1 MLYRRRT
8 RARHPV
14 INYIF
19 IHRFKNENNPTVN
32 RITHSFQNLKFSH
45 NHFIH
50 CPLTEKTINF
60 PLPVLI
66 KLTINWSNKIQSM
79 KVFICGPPRV
89 NWDWEEKFSK
99 VKKFNISVF
108 SSDGGLYWIEGQK
121 AVSSSWWVLHRL
133 LQFWHRHTSIFTI
146 FGQGVH
152 YELSLF
158 EIGTLVHKDL
168 HWRVVLW
175 FFANH
180 WSYQCPNFK
189 WRDDVQML
197 IFSLHVESTELEC
210 AFSDCEYEY
219 QWENW
224 GALVV
229 TGGKLAAAR

>member
-1 MLYRRRT
+1 LLYRRRT

-50 CPLTEKTINF
+50 CPLTEKNYF

-108 SSDGGLYWIEGQK
+108 RRRFVLNWRAKGSEQQLVGAEQ
-121 AVSSSWWVLHRL
+121 SSSILTSSTYINIHNIFIDGWFYGS
-133 LQFWHRHTSIFTI
+133 LQII
-146 FGQGVH
+146 P
-152 YELSLF
+152 
-158 EIGTLVHKDL
+158 
-168 HWRVVLW
+168 
-175 FFANH
+175 A
-180 WSYQCPNFK
+180 
-189 WRDDVQML
+189 DVQML
-197 IFSLHVESTELEC
+197 IFSLNVENTNTCSQKEEARMRLLWLWISMRKLGSSSGDGWKAGRSSLVTPLYD
-210 AFSDCEYEY
+210 SR
-219 QWENW
+219 
-224 GALVV
+224 ALISE
-229 TGGKLAAAR
+229 

>member
-50 CPLTEKTINF
+50 CPLTEKNYF

-108 SSDGGLYWIEGQK
+108 RRRFVLNWRAKGSEQQLVGAEQSSTILTSTYINIHNIWTRCALWTLSIWNWNTCPQR
-121 AVSSSWWVLHRL
+121 SSL
-133 LQFWHRHTSIFTI
+133 
-146 FGQGVH
+146 
-152 YELSLF
+152 
-158 EIGTLVHKDL
+158 
-168 HWRVVLW
+168 
-175 FFANH
+175 
-180 WSYQCPNFK
+180 
-189 WRDDVQML
+189 
-197 IFSLHVESTELEC
+197 
-210 AFSDCEYEY
+210 
-219 QWENW
+219 
-224 GALVV
+224 
-229 TGGKLAAAR
+229 TGGFMVLCKSLIIPVPKF